1 MTLLQETDS
10 LKKTPL
16 YPRHLSLQGKI
27 VDFSGWAL
35 PVYYTSIIAEHQW
48 TRNSASVFDV
58 SHLGEIHVS
67 GPGAFQFLQH
77 RLTND
82 MNKLRDGKIIYSLLC
97 DEKGFTLD
105 DILICQA
112 ARDDYYIIVNAGNIE
127 QDFEAFRKYAP
138 DSVTVKNHSDETACI
153 AVQGPKSEAIIQKI
167 FGFDLAALR
176 YYYFQEEKFM
186 GESVWV
192 SRSGYTGEDGF
203 ELFSKNA
210 LSMALWDRLM
220 DADRKEGIL
229 PAGLGARNTLRLE
242 AGNVLY
248 GHELNTTTTPLEAGL
263 HFAVSFDKGDFVGR
277 GGMRVQK
284 TEGTRRRLVGF
295 KMLDK
300 PVARENYSIYSATER
315 GGPAEKFGGKEG
327 RKIGTV
333 TSGSWGPSV
342 GYNIGMGYVETGFET
357 PGTILE
363 IEIHNRP
370 VRAEVVKLP
379 FVRKKHRS
387 SQ

>member
-1 MTLLQETDS
+1 
-10 LKKTPL
+10 
-16 YPRHLSLQGKI
+16 
-27 VDFSGWAL
+27 
-35 PVYYTSIIAEHQW
+35 
-48 TRNSASVFDV
+48 
-58 SHLGEIHVS
+58 
-67 GPGAFQFLQH
+67 
-77 RLTND
+77 
-82 MNKLRDGKIIYSLLC
+82 
-97 DEKGFTLD
+97 
-105 DILICQA
+105 
-112 ARDDYYIIVNAGNIE
+112 
-127 QDFEAFRKYAP
+127 
-138 DSVTVKNHSDETACI
+138 
-153 AVQGPKSEAIIQKI
+153 
-167 FGFDLAALR
+167 
-176 YYYFQEEKFM
+176 
-186 GESVWV
+186 
-192 SRSGYTGEDGF
+192 
-203 ELFSKNA
+203 
-210 LSMALWDRLM
+210 
-220 DADRKEGIL
+220 
-229 PAGLGARNTLRLE
+229 
-242 AGNVLY
+242 
-248 GHELNTTTTPLEAGL
+248 
-263 HFAVSFDKGDFVGR
+263 
-277 GGMRVQK
+277 MRVQK